1 MESERAF
8 LNLRNLQS
16 LKKING
22 NQEIKK
28 NCTGPRN
35 FDIFETLKFVTLE
48 IKFRVTCVQS
58 NLF

>member
-28 NCTGPRN
+28 SRKIAQ
-35 FDIFETLKFVTLE
+35 DQETLISLKL
-48 IKFRVTCVQS
+48 
-58 NLF
+58 